1 MGHYQEHLNS
11 IFSTIKTH
19 SPTVILPFSK
29 PIPAQ
34 TLSPIRGVNMNGINQ
49 VHVIHDLLV
58 WYEIFELSQ
67 NGE

>member
-1 MGHYQEHLNS
+1 M
-11 IFSTIKTH
+11 T
-19 SPTVILPFSK
+19 
-29 PIPAQ
+29 
-34 TLSPIRGVNMNGINQ
+34 GVKNNGTNQ